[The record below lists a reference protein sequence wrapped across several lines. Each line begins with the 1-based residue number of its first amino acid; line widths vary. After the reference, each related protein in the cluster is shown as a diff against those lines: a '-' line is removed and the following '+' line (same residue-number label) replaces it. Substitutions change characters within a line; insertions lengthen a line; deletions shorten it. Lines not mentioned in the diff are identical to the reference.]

1 MAKED
6 YYSVLSV
13 SRNANPEEIKKAY
26 RKLAMKFHPDKNP
39 GNKQA
44 EEKFKQITEAYE
56 VLSDEKKRAA
66 YDQFGHAGV
75 GAGGP
80 GGFGGGPH
88 PGGGFG
94 GFGGAGGFGG
104 FGGAGGRPGGGS
116 GDPFQDLFGEVFGD
130 IFRGSGS
137 GNAGRNAGG
146 FGSKGTRPSRG
157 ADLRYTLN
165 LSFEEAAQGCE
176 KPIQFIRIRNN
187 NEESAKLVVTVPAG
201 VKSGQRLKLKGEG
214 DGGANSGPAGDLF
227 VIINIQDH
235 ALFTRENYDCF
246 LDLPVSFIDALLGA
260 QIEIPTLTGKAVLKI
275 PIGAHNGQIL
285 RLKGKGFPKVGGF
298 GNGDMLV
305 KILIDVPE
313 HLTNDQ
319 KELVEKLGKSV
330 REPLSV
336 SAFKEKLNQ
345 YLRTKK

>member
-1 MAKED
+1 LGKHD
-6 YYSVLSV
+6 YYSILSV
-13 SRNANPEEIKKAY
+13 ARNATQDDIKKAY

-56 VLSDEKKRAA
+56 VLSDEKKRSA

-75 GAGGP
+75 GGPQTGP
-80 GGFGGGPH
+80 GGF
-88 PGGGFG
+88 
-94 GFGGAGGFGG
+94 GAGGFGG
-104 FGGAGGRPGGGS
+104 FGGFGSGGTGPRGGS
-116 GDPFQDLFGEVFGD
+116 NGDPFQDIFGEVFGD
-130 IFRGSGS
+130 IFKGGQAGQRDGGPGSRGGM
-137 GNAGRNAGG
+137 
-146 FGSKGTRPSRG
+146 RPSRG
-157 ADLRYTLN
+157 ADLRYTLT

-187 NEESAKLVVTVPAG
+187 SEESTKLMVTVPAG

-214 DGGANSGPAGDLF
+214 DGGGNGGVAGDLY
-227 VIINIQDH
+227 VIINIQEH
-235 ALFTRENYDCF
+235 SLFTRENHDCY
-246 LDLPVSFIDALLGA
+246 LDLPILFTDDLLGA
-260 QIEIPTLTGKAVLKI
+260 QVEIPTRTGKAALRI
-275 PIGAHNGQIL
+275 PAGAHSGQVL

-298 GNGDMLV
+298 GSGDMLV

-319 KELVEKLGKSV
+319 RELVEKLAKTV
-330 REPLSV
+330 QEPETIKT
-336 SAFKEKLNQ
+336 FKEKMLN

>member
-1 MAKED
+1 MAKQD
-6 YYSVLSV
+6 YYSILSV
-13 SRNANPEEIKKAY
+13 ARNATQDEIKKAY

-75 GAGGP
+75 GGS
-80 GGFGGGPH
+80 GGFGGGPNAG
-88 PGGGFG
+88 PSGFGGFG
-94 GFGGAGGFGG
+94 GFGGAGG
-104 FGGAGGRPGGGS
+104 GARGGS
-116 GDPFQDLFGEVFGD
+116 TGDPFQDIFGEVFGD
-130 IFRGSGS
+130 IFKGGQSGHRES
-137 GNAGRNAGG
+137 G
-146 FGSKGTRPSRG
+146 FGSKGSRPTRG

-187 NEESAKLVVTVPAG
+187 SEESTKLMVTVPAG
-201 VKSGQRLKLKGEG
+201 VKSGQRLKLRGEG
-214 DGGANSGPAGDLF
+214 DGGGNGGTPGDLY
-227 VIINIQDH
+227 VIINIQEH
-235 ALFTRENYDCF
+235 SLFTRENHDCY
-246 LDLPVSFIDALLGA
+246 LDLPISFTDAILGA
-260 QIEIPTLTGKAVLKI
+260 QVEIPTLTGKAALRV
-275 PIGAHNGQIL
+275 PAGAHSGQIL

-298 GNGDMLV
+298 GAGDMLV

-319 KELVEKLGKSV
+319 RELVEKLAV
-330 REPLSV
+330 NVQEPETV
-336 SAFKEKLNQ
+336 KAFKEKMTN